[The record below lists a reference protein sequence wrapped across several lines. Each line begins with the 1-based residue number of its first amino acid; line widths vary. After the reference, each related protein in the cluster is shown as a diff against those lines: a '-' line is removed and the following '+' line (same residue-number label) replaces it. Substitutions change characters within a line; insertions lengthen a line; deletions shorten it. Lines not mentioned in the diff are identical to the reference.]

1 MGRRDLAVEELK
13 RAEELDPLALN
24 IAGGIGR
31 YGKQYDLVLEH
42 ARKMLEL
49 YPDNPVPYIDLG
61 RAYRLKGMYPEAIA
75 AYQKARDLSGAEPT
89 DALIGLGYT
98 YAVWG
103 KRAEA
108 LKILG
113 ELKTQS
119 KRRYISPSSVAE
131 IYAGLGEKDEAFD
144 WLQRALTD
152 HDIRLLLVAKGPEWA
167 SLRSDPRYAEL
178 LTRMGLPQQAA
189 SR

>member
-24 IAGGIGR
+24 ISGGGGR
-31 YGKQYDLVLEH
+31 YGKQYDLMLEH

-49 YPDNPVPYIDLG
+49 YPDNPRPYISLG
-61 RAYRLKGMYPEAIA
+61 RAYRLKGMYPDAIA
-75 AYQKARDLSGAEPT
+75 AYKKARDWSGGDPT

-103 KRAEA
+103 ERAEA

-113 ELKTQS
+113 ELKAQS
-119 KRRYISPSSVAE
+119 KRRYISPSSIAK
-131 IYAGLGEKDEAFD
+131 IYVGLGEKDEAFD
-144 WLQRALTD
+144 WLQKAVTD
-152 HDIRLLLVAKGPEWA
+152 HDIQLLLVARDEEWA
-167 SLRSDPRYAEL
+167 SLRSDPRYPEL
-178 LTRMGLPQQAA
+178 LNRIGLPH
-189 SR
+189 